1 MELLWY
7 ALGATLTG
15 LIGLYIA
22 KEKNR
27 SQTEGFLFGFFLS
40 IIGVIIVALLPTKKK
55 KQKKAKE
62 LTEEQKANIIEVRK
76 KANKQ
81 QKTTLKIALALGIAF
96 IIYVIFWT
104 STH

>member
-55 KQKKAKE
+55 KQKHWILFSDEKSERDPFREKLRFQKKTLTKIYKFNKE
-62 LTEEQKANIIEVRK
+62 D
-76 KANKQ
+76 
-81 QKTTLKIALALGIAF
+81 LK
-96 IIYVIFWT
+96 V
-104 STH
+104 